1 MELNWRCPDLG
12 KSSDCYCLGMSY
24 KDFQSDVNEVTRRR
38 EHNEAP
44 ITRSSPKFGEANF
57 SRTISVPGS
66 VFRVV
71 DSKLIAEYSEPSHI
85 APTGSVVEWISGSI
99 QTKCARGQLSESL
112 EKVKETA
119 LVNGKPENFVSCVY
133 KSYDRPGVV
142 VGFKFGA
149 RRAQAQLD
157 LKMSKFQPCFVFP
170 PKDVSEAYEE
180 MVSAGQLLQK
190 SVVGVAHLSEVY
202 LDPRTSNKG
211 FGGAT
216 KLVSSGGLSV
226 VTGTPSGA
234 TMNFVPLVFQL
245 DLRNLLLLPQYLMVQ
260 SGTDVT
266 ARSYDAVQVE
276 VSEWSTQVD
285 LVPPGAEFLGY
296 VWRFM
301 NRDGGP
307 DRRYSDNYQIPVIRT
322 WEVDFKIE
330 SVGEIHTAFS
340 SREAVRGFV
349 EAFKKF
355 RRILLA

>member
-1 MELNWRCPDLG
+1 
-12 KSSDCYCLGMSY
+12 MSY
-24 KDFQSDVNEVTRRR
+24 KDFKTEANEVGRRR

-44 ITRSSPKFGEANF
+44 IVRSFPKVGGSNF
-57 SRTISVPGS
+57 SRTLSVPGAI
-66 VFRVV
+66 FRVE
-71 DSKLIAEYSEPSHI
+71 DSKLLAEYSEQSHI
-85 APTGSVVEWISGSI
+85 APTGAVVEWTSGSI

-112 EKVKETA
+112 EKVKESA
-119 LVNGKPENFVSCVY
+119 LIDSKPENFVTCVY
-133 KSYDRPGVV
+133 KSYERPGVV
-142 VGFKFGA
+142 VGLKFGA
-149 RRAQAQLD
+149 RRAQAKHD
-157 LKMSKFQPCFVFP
+157 LRMSKLQPCFVFP
-170 PKDVSEAYEE
+170 PKDVAESYEQ
-180 MVSAGQLLQK
+180 MVSAGQLLQQ

-211 FGGAT
+211 FGGAS

-234 TMNFVPLVFQL
+234 VMNFVPLVFQL

-266 ARSYDAVQVE
+266 ARSYDAVRME

-285 LVPPGAEFLGY
+285 QVPSGSEFLGY

-307 DRRYSDNYQIPVIRT
+307 DRRYNDNYQIPVIRT
-322 WEVDFKIE
+322 WEIDFHIE

-340 SREAVRGFV
+340 SRKAVDGFV
-349 EAFKKF
+349 DAFKKF
-355 RRILLA
+355 RRILLS